1 MRRTQAYGYTE
12 EDVDF
17 VYPTPNDLLQMQKNI
32 ATRIKDLKFK
42 ICSNDNRFF
51 GAFQVVLS
59 NGVCSPVFTGKGE
72 NDQNMQSVN
81 IQDYA
86 IVKRVNG
93 SKGDSCIHK
102 LSFKK
107 KDGTEITKV
116 ETGWN
121 RDPYGEDSVIADD
134 EEIIGVFG
142 TKD

>member
-1 MRRTQAYGYTE
+1 MRRTQAYGYGGK
-12 EDVDF
+12 DVDF

-42 ICSNDNRFF
+42 ICSKENWLF

-86 IVKRVNG
+86 IVKRVNCSQG
-93 SKGDSCIHK
+93 SAIHK

-116 ETGWN
+116 ETPWN